1 MMNRMVRGKT
11 RLWPRCAPCVRRCSR
26 RLAPTFVPS
35 ADAFVTS
42 RHARGMSSSRA
53 TITPT
58 CLERS
63 LRRRPPGAPANG
75 TACTR
80 RRLTVVAVLSSMFW
94 FPAPATEDPRA
105 AAFLAVERQY
115 VTGPLT
121 LGKLAM
127 TALVPIWFIALA

>member
-58 CLERS
+58 WIERS

-75 TACTR
+75 HRMHRFFQFWR
-80 RRLTVVAVLSSMFW
+80 RIGSIMIVFVCGGQTNQLSNAV
-94 FPAPATEDPRA
+94 R
-105 AAFLAVERQY
+105 
-115 VTGPLT
+115 
-121 LGKLAM
+121 
-127 TALVPIWFIALA
+127 